1 MQRYYNEIMIIKCPQ
16 CKKET
21 FWENNPYKPFCSER
35 CRLIDL
41 GMWIEEKYRL
51 PVVESETDNKDN
63 E

>member
-1 MQRYYNEIMIIKCPQ
+1 MIIKCPQ

-35 CRLIDL
+35 CKLIDL

-51 PVVESETDNKDN
+51 PVVESENN
-63 E
+63 NNGEE